1 MKCPV
6 VSFWVSGF
14 GMALSSLSFNA
25 QGCIPAFW
33 RISMYVLLWN
43 LLALGWSLVSVYV
56 WRLLDELLS
65 ITIPGIR
72 SSLMFSSFEVKPP
85 ASGFQSYSYSSL
97 KTSLPI

>member
-1 MKCPV
+1 MHLFSGGWNWISSLWSAMKCPV

-43 LLALGWSLVSVYV
+43 LLALGWSLVSVYI

-65 ITIPGIR
+65 ITIPWNQE
-72 SSLMFSSFEVKPP
+72 FSDV
-85 ASGFQSYSYSSL
+85 L
-97 KTSLPI
+97 KFLS

>member
-1 MKCPV
+1 MGFGGV
-6 VSFWVSGF
+6 YGF

-43 LLALGWSLVSVYV
+43 LLALGWSLVSVYI

-65 ITIPGIR
+65 ITIPWNQE
-72 SSLMFSSFEVKPP
+72 FSDV
-85 ASGFQSYSYSSL
+85 L
-97 KTSLPI
+97 KF

>member
-65 ITIPGIR
+65 ITIT
-72 SSLMFSSFEVKPP
+72 LNQEFSDV
-85 ASGFQSYSYSSL
+85 L
-97 KTSLPI
+97 KFWN